1 LDPTL
6 FLVGASGKLGL
17 RQWSG
22 RLTRHSSIHCS
33 DDQKEVSMR
42 EKVEKAIDEIRPFLQ
57 ADGGNI
63 ELIDIQEGVV
73 KVKLVGACGSCP
85 MSQLTLKR
93 GVEARLK
100 AQVPEVK
107 EVIAV

>member
-1 LDPTL
+1 M
-6 FLVGASGKLGL
+6 K
-17 RQWSG
+17 
-22 RLTRHSSIHCS
+22 
-33 DDQKEVSMR
+33 
-42 EKVEKAIDEIRPFLQ
+42 EKVEKVIAEIRPALQ

-63 ELIDIQEGVV
+63 ELIDVENGIV

-100 AQVPEVK
+100 AKIPEIK